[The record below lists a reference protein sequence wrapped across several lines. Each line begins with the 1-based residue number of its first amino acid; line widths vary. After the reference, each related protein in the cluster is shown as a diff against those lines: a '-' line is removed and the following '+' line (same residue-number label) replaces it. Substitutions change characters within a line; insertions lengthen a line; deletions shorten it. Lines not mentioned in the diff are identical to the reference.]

1 MITIEILEGSNPLL
15 PIRELTIEEKS
26 TVTSSVF
33 NGLNYIYYQGDE
45 PTIEPILI
53 VESTEEKLQK
63 NKAFGNQLLDTFLV
77 DNMNM
82 QIAFTTELSMAMMQ
96 RFSPIEFLAR
106 NGDIKNVRLLIMN
119 STIDAVFTQERKDK
133 YVLMCSNY
141 LGL

>member
-1 MITIEILEGSNPLL
+1 MQYIES
-15 PIRELTIEEKS
+15 ELTTEQKLSNNMHFGKS
-26 TVTSSVF
+26 
-33 NGLNYIYYQGDE
+33 
-45 PTIEPILI
+45 
-53 VESTEEKLQK
+53 
-63 NKAFGNQLLDTFLV
+63 LLSEFLK
-77 DNMNM
+77 DNMEM
-82 QIAFTTELSMAMMQ
+82 QIAFTTELSVAMMQ